1 MAAAKSRNDTDRP
14 QRRRSGEDERERSQ
28 RRDRGDDTLT
38 APAVAAKALEHI
50 GDLTTSRPVGV
61 TSVEPIEDGW
71 LVEVEVLEERRI
83 PSSSDLLAL
92 YEMELGFD
100 GDLLAYRRTGRYPR
114 GRAGT
119 GNGAS

>member
-1 MAAAKSRNDTDRP
+1 MAANSRDDTDRP
-14 QRRRSGEDERERSQ
+14 GRRRSAEDETLSAREI
-28 RRDRGDDTLT
+28 
-38 APAVAAKALEHI
+38 AAKALGHVGELI
-50 GDLTTSRPVGV
+50 TSTPVGV
-61 TSVEPIEDGW
+61 VSVEPVEDGW

-92 YEMELGFD
+92 YEVELDFD
-100 GDLLAYRRTGRYPR
+100 GGLLAYRRTNRYPR